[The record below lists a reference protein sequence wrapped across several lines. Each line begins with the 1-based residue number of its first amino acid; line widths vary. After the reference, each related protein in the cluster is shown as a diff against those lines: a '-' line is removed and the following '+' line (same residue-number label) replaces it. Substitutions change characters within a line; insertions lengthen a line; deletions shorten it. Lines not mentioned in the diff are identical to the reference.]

1 MFDVTTLLG
10 ANAHKMRLC
19 TNEGGVQKAFYV
31 LPQDSVT
38 GDKRVRQNTQQEGAF
53 CSVFCCLTP
62 NLDVYCLLAVAIHN
76 GIAVAFLVL
85 LAECSTVFSLGLN
98 LGSRFGIFATKDVQE
113 HLQCHSMIP
122 FITRACSTVGS
133 TSGKDSRLIVRAF
146 LALGVWDIPVFVA
159 KSIVHTGSQAW

>member
-19 TNEGGVQKAFYV
+19 TNEGGVNTFYA

-38 GDKRVRQNTQQEGAF
+38 GHKRVGQITQQKGAF
-53 CSVFCCLTP
+53 CSVCLTP
-62 NLDVYCLLAVAIHN
+62 YLDFYCLLAVAVHN
-76 GIAVAFLVL
+76 GIAVTFLVL

-122 FITRACSTVGS
+122 FITRACLTVGS

-159 KSIVHTGSQAW
+159 KSIIHTGSQAW